1 MESAV
6 PALPPCYRI
15 AARDDV
21 AIALRNLAAGE
32 RVSLDGAELDLVEAI
47 PRGHKFALR
56 SVSPG
61 EVVRKY
67 GQVIGR
73 ATAQIERGAHVHTH
87 NLATLLSG
95 VDEYRFAPKVVN
107 AASTN
112 AEPMSFMGYRRADGR
127 VGTRNEIWILC
138 TVGCVGRT
146 AERIA
151 RLAADRCK
159 GRVDGVY
166 AFPHQFGCSQLGGD
180 LERTRKLI
188 AALARHPNA
197 GGVLILGLGC
207 ESNQLEPLLQEI
219 PPAQRSHIRTFAA
232 QATQDEVEEG
242 LRLVAELAEIAAL
255 DEREPCP
262 IAALAVGLKCGGSDG
277 LSGIT
282 ANPLVGRIADRVTNA
297 GGTAILTE
305 IPEIFGAERLLMERA
320 ADEQVFAGIAQIV
333 NDFKR
338 YFLENDQPVHENPS
352 PGNIAGG
359 ITTLE
364 EKSLGAVQKGGHAT
378 VTQVLRY
385 GEQIVG
391 PGLALLESPGND
403 GISSTA
409 LVAAGATIVL
419 FTTGRGTPLG
429 FPAPTLKISSN
440 SPLAQAKP
448 HWIDFDA
455 GRMLTGDAD
464 ALAEDFMRLIVEV
477 ASGRAARNELNE
489 EREIAI
495 WKDGVTL

>member
-1 MESAV
+1 MASAD

-21 AIALRNLAAGE
+21 AIALRDLAAGE
-32 RVSLDGAELDLVEAI
+32 RITVDGATIELVDAI

-56 SVSPG
+56 SVSAG
-61 EVVRKY
+61 ESVRKY
-67 GQVIGR
+67 GQAIGR
-73 ATAQIERGAHVHTH
+73 ATAQIARGAHVHTH
-87 NLATLLSG
+87 NLTTLLSG
-95 VDEYRFAPKVVN
+95 VNEYRFAPR
-107 AASTN
+107 SESITGTT
-112 AEPMSFMGYRRADGR
+112 AEPLTFMGYRRADGR

-151 RLAADRCK
+151 RLAANRCK

-166 AFPHQFGCSQLGGD
+166 AFAHQFGCSQLGGD

-207 ESNQLEPLLQEI
+207 ESNQLDPLLLEI
-219 PPAQRSHIRTFAA
+219 PQSQRARIRTFAA
-232 QATQDEVEEG
+232 QATSDEVEEG
-242 LRLVAELAEIAAL
+242 LRLVEELADVAACVQ
-255 DEREPCP
+255 REPCP
-262 IAALAVGLKCGGSDG
+262 LASLAVGLKCGGSDG

-297 GGTAILTE
+297 GGMAILTE

-320 ADEQVFAGIAQIV
+320 ADERVFAGIGELV

-385 GEQIVG
+385 GEQVAR
-391 PGLALLESPGND
+391 PGLALLEAPGND
-403 GISSTA
+403 GVSSTA
-409 LVAAGATIVL
+409 LVAAGATVVL

-440 SPLAQAKP
+440 SLLALNKP

-455 GRMLTGDAD
+455 GRMLSGDPD
-464 ALAEDFMRLIVEV
+464 ALAEDFMRLIIDV

>member
-1 MESAV
+1 MDSAA
-6 PALPPCYRI
+6 PALPHCYRI
-15 AARDDV
+15 SARDDV
-21 AIALRNLAAGE
+21 AIALRDLAAGE
-32 RVSLDGAELDLVEAI
+32 RVTLDGVAFELLDDIA
-47 PRGHKFALR
+47 RGHKFALR
-56 SVSPG
+56 SVSAG
-61 EVVRKY
+61 EPVRKY

-73 ATAQIERGAHVHTH
+73 ATAQIARGAHVHTH
-87 NLATLLSG
+87 NLATLLCG
-95 VDEYRFAPKVVN
+95 VDEYRFAPR
-107 AASTN
+107 AERATSHT
-112 AEPMSFMGYRRADGR
+112 AEPLSFMGYRRADGR

-151 RLAADRCK
+151 RLASDRCK

-219 PPAQRSHIRTFAA
+219 PEPQRAHIRTFAA

-242 LRLVAELAEIAAL
+242 LRVVEELADLAARVA
-255 DEREPCP
+255 REPCP
-262 IAALAVGLKCGGSDG
+262 LRSLTVGLKCGGSDG

-282 ANPLVGRIADRVTNA
+282 ANPLLGRIADRVTDA

-320 ADEQVFAGIAQIV
+320 ADEQVFAGIAQVV

-338 YFLENDQPVHENPS
+338 YFLENGQPVHENPS

-385 GEQIVG
+385 AEQITR

-409 LVAAGATIVL
+409 LVAAGATVVL

-455 GRMLTGDAD
+455 GRMLTDDPD
-464 ALAEDFMRLIVEV
+464 ALAEDFMRLIVDV